1 MNKKINK
8 SVPVGFSE
16 EEYRVF
22 RELIEQIEQT
32 MAKIVSEFVY
42 NVIPVMKQ
50 MTANQKVVNNMH
62 AVVREGFRHSGRNKP
77 LPKPVIIIESDTA
90 KE

>member
-8 SVPVGFSE
+8 RVPVGFSE

-32 MAKIVSEFVY
+32 MAKIVSEFVSK
-42 NVIPVMKQ
+42 VIPVMKQ
-50 MTANQKVVNNMH
+50 MTANQKELKVSEGSDGGVVN
-62 AVVREGFRHSGRNKP
+62 
-77 LPKPVIIIESDTA
+77 
-90 KE
+90 

>member
-8 SVPVGFSE
+8 RVPVGFSE

-32 MAKIVSEFVY
+32 MAKIVSEFVSM
-42 NVIPVMKQ
+42 VIPVVKQ
-50 MTANQKVVNNMH
+50 MAANKKELKVSEGYDGGVVN
-62 AVVREGFRHSGRNKP
+62 
-77 LPKPVIIIESDTA
+77 
-90 KE
+90 

>member
-8 SVPVGFSE
+8 CVPVGFSE

-32 MAKIVSEFVY
+32 MAKIVSEFVSK
-42 NVIPVMKQ
+42 VIPVMKQ
-50 MTANQKVVNNMH
+50 MTANQKELKVSEGSDGGVVN
-62 AVVREGFRHSGRNKP
+62 
-77 LPKPVIIIESDTA
+77 
-90 KE
+90 